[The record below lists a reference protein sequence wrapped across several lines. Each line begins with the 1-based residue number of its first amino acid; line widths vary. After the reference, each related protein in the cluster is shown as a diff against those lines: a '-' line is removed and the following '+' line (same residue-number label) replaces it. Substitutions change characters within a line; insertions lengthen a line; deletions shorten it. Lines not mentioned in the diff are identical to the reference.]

1 MRVELLGNLGRAV
14 ARGTHVKRLTSAGVL
29 AAMLAAV
36 PAAGHAEQPDLPG
49 TADLPA
55 GAAQASPPTT
65 VFRPGSVGPMSRP
78 PAQAASPVQ
87 AAPSAAAPVTH
98 SAGFGTS
105 TAVSGVD
112 GAGNG
117 EAHRSPPAPSLATP
131 VPSAPAAPVQHVAPI
146 QAAPAQ
152 GAAPAM
158 AAPAPVAPAPSQSAA
173 QPVPAT
179 PVAQADPLDLVA
191 GEIRALL
198 VHPDA
203 LTANKSFQ
211 EGLATF
217 YGVRDGRPVFVDA
230 SGFDP
235 RGNAVIARLR
245 AAEEDGLDPDDYAV
259 PPLPRRS
266 DALTL
271 ARAELHLAVA
281 ALTYA
286 RHAQA
291 GRFEPSRISS
301 LVTPKR
307 DIPDPAAVLDALA
320 AAPDADA
327 ALAAFNPPHAG
338 YRALKAKLKEVAG
351 QTTPKI
357 AAVPTGPL
365 LRPGASDPRVP
376 ALRVRLG
383 TSGAANDLIYDQA
396 LVDAVKAFQES
407 SGVSPT
413 GNVGTSTIA
422 ALNKD
427 AGGGG
432 GSLAADVIANMERWR
447 WLPRDLGDAY
457 VMVNIPE
464 YLVRIYQGDR
474 KVHETRVVVG
484 KPQTPTPLLSRDM
497 QYVVVN
503 PAWNIPPSI
512 ARNEMMP
519 LLRSD
524 PSALGR
530 RGIQVVR
537 NSSGGVS
544 FRQPPGERNALGRIK
559 FMFPND
565 HSVYLHDTPSRS
577 LFQNDRR
584 AYSHGCV
591 RVFEPLK
598 FGEMIFTLGMP
609 GDTWTEGRI
618 AKMFGSQ
625 ERYVNLKQRFPVHIV
640 YFNAVV
646 DETGRLRV
654 REDLYGLNA
663 QVKSILGLEGRRRM
677 ADSQTTRTR

>member
-1 MRVELLGNLGRAV
+1 MHGKLLGALERAV
-14 ARGTHVKRLTSAGVL
+14 ARGRDFRRRDFRRMAPAGVL
-29 AAMLAAV
+29 AVMLATAPGIV
-36 PAAGHAEQPDLPG
+36 HAEQDDLPG
-49 TADLPA
+49 TAELPA
-55 GAAQASPPTT
+55 GAAKASPPTT
-65 VFRPGSVGPMSRP
+65 VFRPGSVGPMSVP
-78 PAQAASPVQ
+78 PAQTASPAQ
-87 AAPSAAAPVTH
+87 PAAAPVTH
-98 SAGFGTS
+98 SAGFGAS

-112 GAGNG
+112 SAGSG
-117 EAHRSPPAPSLATP
+117 EPHQGQPPAPPSLAAP
-131 VPSAPAAPVQHVAPI
+131 APAAPAAPVQQAAPAAPAQNAPA

-152 GAAPAM
+152 S
-158 AAPAPVAPAPSQSAA
+158 AAPAPAPS
-173 QPVPAT
+173 
-179 PVAQADPLDLVA
+179 VAQADPLGLVA

-198 VHPDA
+198 VHPES
-203 LTANKSFQ
+203 LTGNKTFQ
-211 EGLATF
+211 EGLAAF
-217 YGVRDGRPVFVDA
+217 YGARDGRPVFVDA
-230 SGFDP
+230 AGFDA

-259 PPLPRRS
+259 PPLPRRA

-301 LVTPKR
+301 LVTPVR
-307 DIPDPAAVLDALA
+307 DIPVPAAVLDALA
-320 AAPDADA
+320 AAPDANA

-338 YRALKAKLKEVAG
+338 YKALKAKLQEVAG

-357 AAVPTGPL
+357 APVATGPL

-376 ALRVRLG
+376 SLRTRLG
-383 TSGAANDLIYDQA
+383 TSGAPNDLVYDPA

-413 GNVGTSTIA
+413 GNVGASTVA

-432 GSLAADVIANMERWR
+432 GSLTADVIANMERWR

-464 YLVRIYQGDR
+464 YLVRIYQGER
-474 KVHETRVVVG
+474 KIHETRVVVG

-530 RGIQVVR
+530 RGIQVVS
-537 NSSGGVS
+537 NGSGGVS

-598 FGEMIFTLGMP
+598 FGEVIFTLGMP

-640 YFNAVV
+640 YFNAMV

-654 REDLYGLNA
+654 REDLYGINA
-663 QVKSILGLEGRRRM
+663 QVKTILGLEGRHRI
-677 ADSQTTRTR
+677 AENQTTRTR

>member
-1 MRVELLGNLGRAV
+1 
-14 ARGTHVKRLTSAGVL
+14 
-29 AAMLAAV
+29 
-36 PAAGHAEQPDLPG
+36 
-49 TADLPA
+49 
-55 GAAQASPPTT
+55 
-65 VFRPGSVGPMSRP
+65 
-78 PAQAASPVQ
+78 
-87 AAPSAAAPVTH
+87 
-98 SAGFGTS
+98 
-105 TAVSGVD
+105 
-112 GAGNG
+112 
-117 EAHRSPPAPSLATP
+117 
-131 VPSAPAAPVQHVAPI
+131 
-146 QAAPAQ
+146 
-152 GAAPAM
+152 
-158 AAPAPVAPAPSQSAA
+158 
-173 QPVPAT
+173 
-179 PVAQADPLDLVA
+179 
-191 GEIRALL
+191 LL
-198 VHPDA
+198 VHPES
-203 LTANKSFQ
+203 LTGNKTFQ
-211 EGLATF
+211 EGLTAF
-217 YGVRDGRPVFVDA
+217 YGARDGRPVFVDA
-230 SGFDP
+230 AGFDA

-259 PPLPRRS
+259 PPLPRRT

-271 ARAELHLAVA
+271 ARAELHLAAA

-301 LVTPKR
+301 LVTPVR
-307 DIPDPAAVLDALA
+307 DIPDPAAVLEALA
-320 AAPDADA
+320 AAPDANA

-338 YRALKAKLKEVAG
+338 YKALKAKLKEVAG

-376 ALRVRLG
+376 ALRTRLG
-383 TSGAANDLIYDQA
+383 MSGAANDLIYDPA

-413 GNVGTSTIA
+413 GNVGSSTIA

-427 AGGGG
+427 AGAGG
-432 GSLAADVIANMERWR
+432 GSLTADVIANMERWR

-474 KVHETRVVVG
+474 KLHETRVVVG
-484 KPQTPTPLLSRDM
+484 KPETPTPLLSRDM

-537 NSSGGVS
+537 TSSGGIS

-591 RVFEPLK
+591 RVFEPMK
-598 FGEMIFTLGMP
+598 FGEVIFTLGMP
-609 GDTWTEGRI
+609 GDTWSEGRI

-646 DETGRLRV
+646 DEAGRLRV
-654 REDLYGLNA
+654 REDLYGINA
-663 QVKSILGLEGRRRM
+663 QVKTILGVEGRRRM
-677 ADSQTTRTR
+677 AENQATRTR